1 MELGAAFMTESYG
14 AIEEVEQVILFQ
26 RLSVLALRARSTP
39 KRRLQSPTLPPLCDL
54 GSYFWNVVLAA
65 FGEILRRA
73 CNHLIPH
80 APGWRWSNFPERC

>member
-1 MELGAAFMTESYG
+1 VTEEQRSHAKQIRGFAPEGKPVGA
-14 AIEEVEQVILFQ
+14 
-26 RLSVLALRARSTP
+26 
-39 KRRLQSPTLPPLCDL
+39 
-54 GSYFWNVVLAA
+54 LAA